1 MGQDKLKRS
10 STRLS
15 TVGIVVSDWTYY
27 KKVKESQTSL
37 KSITFM
43 TWDFGGQVGLPIACT
58 SVLFCV
64 VSFPYNAG
72 WFLLHSYSVHT
83 CTRTHSHAHTHTHT
97 SRTHTRNTHAH
108 THTYTCTTHAHTTPM
123 HTPTHT
129 YTPCTHPH
137 RRSTMLHTSV
147 SSPGVPSTWWCG
159 TSPMGCGEQRN

>member
-1 MGQDKLKRS
+1 MMGQDKLKRS
-10 STRLS
+10 GNRLS

-43 TWDFGGQVGLPIACT
+43 TWDFGGQVGLPIACI

-64 VSFPYNAG
+64 VSFSYNAG
-72 WFLLHSYSVHT
+72 RFLLHSYSVHT
-83 CTRTHSHAHTHTHT
+83 CTHTHSHAHTRNTHTHAHTHTHT
-97 SRTHTRNTHAH
+97 
-108 THTYTCTTHAHTTPM
+108 YTCTHIHMHYTHTHHTHA
-123 HTPTHT
+123 HT
-129 YTPCTHPH
+129 YTPCAHPH
-137 RRSTMLHTSV
+137 RRNTMLHTSV